1 MGIERDVNQIFKR
14 MSEVH
19 PKLFGHHGQ
28 QYMKEYLMTAILL
41 YEQIQ
46 CEKKLEQQR
55 LPYHSQGWQN
65 D

>member
-1 MGIERDVNQIFKR
+1 MGIDSDVNKIFKR

-19 PKLFGHHGQ
+19 PKLFGHHAQ
-28 QYMKEYLMTAILL
+28 DYMKEYLKTAILI

-46 CEKKLEQQR
+46 HEKLMERQR
-55 LPYHSQGWQN
+55 VPYTPLSWQN